1 MSEVKITNANDLG
14 ARIRTRRV
22 ELRLTQVELA
32 DVARVSP
39 RLVGELERGKSTAH
53 LEGVIRTLAALGL
66 DIYLHTR

>member
-1 MSEVKITNANDLG
+1 MSEVKISNANDLG
-14 ARIRTRRV
+14 TRIRARRV
-22 ELRLTQVELA
+22 ELHLTQVELA
-32 DVARVSP
+32 EVARVTP